1 MAGKYQS
8 IPTVDADDVAVIASQ
23 QAALDEG
30 RQPRRPAAP
39 QVVYTSAPPP
49 VYYGTWREPA
59 PVVSYVRDDAFDL
72 YCSLLL
78 IFFFLFMFFFFIIL
92 VAYEYRY
99 QYLYFTKAISTHV
112 VNLHSRLYSIQP
124 LQLTHFKFAFFSLKK
139 SFHLHHSD
147 DDYY

>member
-8 IPTVDADDVAVIASQ
+8 IPTVDADDVTVIASQ

-30 RQPRRPAAP
+30 RNPRRPH
-39 QVVYTSAPPP
+39 VVYSAPPPP

-59 PVVSYVRDDAFDL
+59 PVVTYVRDDAFDL

-92 VAYEYRY
+92 IAYEY
-99 QYLYFTKAISTHV
+99 
-112 VNLHSRLYSIQP
+112 
-124 LQLTHFKFAFFSLKK
+124 
-139 SFHLHHSD
+139 SD
-147 DDYY
+147 DDYYR